1 MIKLRIKG
9 KILFMIISNVIVLS
23 VLILAITF
31 FQARKMIEAHFEK
44 QLNSTGNLAL
54 SLIDKTYP
62 GAWKESEGKLYK
74 GNQLMNGDTELVDKI
89 REYTGNHFTI
99 FLQDTRV
106 TTTVTNEGK
115 RAIGTKASQNII
127 DQVLSGGKE
136 YIGKAEVL
144 NLPYEVKYVP
154 IRDNNGKDIGMFF
167 VGIEKSKAD
176 QQINLMLSYIALATL
191 GLILISTLIV
201 LKITKSIVNPLKYSV
216 KHFGMVSNGD
226 LSIPLP
232 DNELQRHDEIGD
244 LSRAIKKMQESV
256 REIISGIRHVSEQIN
271 NQAQNLSS
279 ISQEMAYSSES
290 VSVAVSDM
298 AKGTDEQSQDL
309 SSVLQ
314 GLSLFGGALE
324 KTGQAICE
332 TDEMSRNINLMAT
345 DSSKKM
351 KNLTQLFENII
362 NSFKDF
368 EFKIKNLGND
378 VNKINEITIFIN
390 SIADQ
395 TNLLAL
401 NAAIEASRAGES
413 GKGFAVVAEEIR
425 KLAEQ
430 SKTSSESI
438 NKLIASIAGETSL
451 IIGSADNIGKDL
463 NEQVNV
469 INNAVYSFE
478 KIVEEVDEMIPKI
491 SSITNASVK
500 INNEKNS
507 LIQKVEE
514 VVSISQEIA
523 SSTEEVSAS
532 SEEMSSSSEEVAVAS
547 ERLVNETNEMIEK
560 INKFKL

>member
-1 MIKLRIKG
+1 MIKLKIKG
-9 KILFMIISNVIVLS
+9 KILLMIIGNIIILS
-23 VLILAITF
+23 VLILVITF
-31 FQARKMIEAHFEK
+31 FQARKMIESHFEK
-44 QLNSTGNLAL
+44 QLDSTGNLAL
-54 SLIDKTYP
+54 SLIDKTYQ
-62 GAWKESEGKLYK
+62 GDWKESEGKLYK
-74 GNQLMNGDTELVDKI
+74 GNQLINGDTELVDKI

-99 FLQDTRV
+99 FLKDIRV
-106 TTTVTNEGK
+106 TTTVTSEGK

-127 DQVLSGGKE
+127 DQVLNGGKE
-136 YIGKAEVL
+136 YTGEAEVL

-154 IRDNNGKDIGMFF
+154 IKDNNGKSIGMFF

-176 QQINLMLSYIALATL
+176 QQINLMLSYIALSTL

-201 LKITKSIVNPLKYSV
+201 LKIIKSIVNPLKYSA
-216 KHFGMVSNGD
+216 KYFAMVSNGD
-226 LSIPLP
+226 LSISLP

-256 REIISGIRHVSEQIN
+256 REIISGIRHVSEQVN

-309 SSVLQ
+309 IGVLQ
-314 GLSLFGGALE
+314 GLSLFGDTLE
-324 KTGQAICE
+324 ETGRAIYE

-345 DSSKKM
+345 DSSQKM

-362 NSFKDF
+362 DSFKNF

-378 VNKINEITIFIN
+378 INKINEITIFIN

-413 GKGFAVVAEEIR
+413 GKGFEVVAEEIR

-451 IIGSADNIGKDL
+451 IMGSSDNISKDL

-478 KIVEEVDEMIPKI
+478 KIVEEVDKIIPKI
-491 SSITNASVK
+491 RSVTNSSVK
-500 INNEKNS
+500 INDEKNS
-507 LIQKVEE
+507 LMQKVEE

-532 SEEMSSSSEEVAVAS
+532 SEEMSSSSEEVADAS
-547 ERLVNETNEMIEK
+547 ERLVNETNGMIEK

>member
-1 MIKLRIKG
+1 MIKLKIKG
-9 KILFMIISNVIVLS
+9 KILLMIISNVIILS
-23 VLILAITF
+23 ILILAITF
-31 FQARKMIEAHFEK
+31 FQARKMIESHFEK

-54 SLIDKTYP
+54 SLVDKTYP
-62 GAWKESEGKLYK
+62 GAWREIEGKLYK
-74 GNQLMNGDTELVDKI
+74 GNQLINGDTELVDRI

-99 FLQDTRV
+99 FLKDTRV
-106 TTTVTNEGK
+106 ATTVTSGGK

-127 DQVLSGGKE
+127 DNVLNAGKE

-154 IRDNNGKDIGMFF
+154 IKDDNEKNVGMFF

-176 QQINLMLSYIALATL
+176 QQINLMLFYIALATIV
-191 GLILISTLIV
+191 LIAISTLVV

-216 KHFGMVSNGD
+216 EHFGMVSNGD
-226 LSIPLP
+226 LSIQLP
-232 DNELQRHDEIGD
+232 DKELQRYDEIGD

-256 REIISGIRHVSEQIN
+256 RDIISGIRNVSELVN
-271 NQAQNLSS
+271 NQAQSLSS

-298 AKGTDEQSQDL
+298 ARGTDEQSQDL
-309 SSVLQ
+309 SSILG
-314 GLSLFGGALE
+314 GLNLFADSLE
-324 KTGQAICE
+324 NMGQVVCE
-332 TDEMSRNINLMAT
+332 TNEMSKDINLMAT

-351 KNLTQLFENII
+351 KNLIQLFENII

-368 EFKIKNLGND
+368 ETKIKNLGDD
-378 VNKINEITIFIN
+378 VNKINEITTFIKN
-390 SIADQ
+390 IADQ

-401 NAAIEASRAGES
+401 NAAIEASRAGEA

-430 SKTSSESI
+430 SKNSSESI
-438 NKLIASIAGETSL
+438 NKLIASIAGETSV
-451 IIGSADNIGKDL
+451 IIGSADNMNKDL
-463 NEQVNV
+463 NEQVHV

-478 KIVEEVDEMIPKI
+478 KIVEEVDGIIPKI
-491 SSITNASVK
+491 NSVTDASVK
-500 INNEKNS
+500 INNEKDS
-507 LIQKVEE
+507 IIQKVEE

-532 SEEMSSSSEEVAVAS
+532 SEEMNSSSEEVAAAS
-547 ERLVNETNEMIEK
+547 EKLVNETNEMIEK